1 MYISA
6 NICVFNMT
14 YYIFQC
20 MTYKIYMYIWANT
33 CVFNMTNFI
42 FQYKKGV
49 KRIKMSKKY

>member
-1 MYISA
+1 
-6 NICVFNMT
+6 
-14 YYIFQC
+14 
-20 MTYKIYMYIWANT
+20 MYIWANI